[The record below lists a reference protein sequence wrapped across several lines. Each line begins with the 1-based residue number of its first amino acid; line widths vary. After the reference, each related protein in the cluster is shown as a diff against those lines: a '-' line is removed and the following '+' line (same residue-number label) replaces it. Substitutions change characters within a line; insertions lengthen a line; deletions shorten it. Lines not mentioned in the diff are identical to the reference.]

1 MADAVSEI
9 QSMVRRGTAGY
20 SIAINAEKIMR
31 SRDDAAFRDMVKGAC
46 IKVPDGAGAVI
57 GLRLLHG
64 VRSAKIDFPKAT
76 LMAAQSLGAECR
88 LAVVGATAESNAGAV
103 ARIREFYPQAN
114 VVLQRSGFTPE
125 DELLE
130 ALQAVQPNLCLIAMG
145 TPKQELFAQRA
156 MAAGIRCLFVNCGGA
171 LDILSGKSVRAP
183 AWMVEN
189 GMEWLYRLLKEPS
202 RWRRQLVLPQFL
214 GVLLLASFRRRAGL

>member
-1 MADAVSEI
+1 MADAISEI
-9 QSMVRRGTAGY
+9 QSMVRRGAAGY

-31 SRDDAAFRDMVKGAC
+31 SRDDPAFRDMVNGAC

-64 VRSAKIDFPKAT
+64 IRSAKIDFPKAT
-76 LMAAQSLGAECR
+76 LMAAQLLGAECR

-103 ARIREFYPQAN
+103 ARIRELYPQAN

-130 ALQAVQPNLCLIAMG
+130 ALQAVQPSLCLIAMG

-214 GVLLLASFRRRAGL
+214 GVLLLASFRQRAGI